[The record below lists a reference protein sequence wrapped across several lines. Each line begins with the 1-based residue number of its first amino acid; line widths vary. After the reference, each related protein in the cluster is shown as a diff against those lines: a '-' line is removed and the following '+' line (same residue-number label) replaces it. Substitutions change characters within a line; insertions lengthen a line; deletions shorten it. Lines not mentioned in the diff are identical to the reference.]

1 MTRAITTEPNTEGA
15 DATIE
20 LGVHADAS
28 QLSVTRA
35 VAATLAAQD
44 DFDLDSIADIRL
56 AIDESCSRLIVRAT
70 PGARMVCRFLTA
82 DDALH
87 VSVTTTTE
95 AGADL
100 DASGFGWHV
109 LNALTD
115 SVSTSQ
121 SEDEH
126 GVVSTTIE
134 FTKSKH
140 GWDE

>member
-1 MTRAITTEPNTEGA
+1 MTHAITTEPNEEGA
-15 DATIE
+15 DDTIE
-20 LGVHADAS
+20 LGVRADAG

-35 VAATLAAQD
+35 VVAALAAQQ

-56 AIDESCSRLIVRAT
+56 AIDESCSRLIMRAT
-70 PGARMVCRFLTA
+70 KDARMVCTFRTS
-82 DDALH
+82 DDVLH

-95 AGADL
+95 DGADL
-100 DASGFGWHV
+100 DPGGFGWHV

-115 SVSTSQ
+115 SVSTTQHS
-121 SEDEH
+121 DAH

-134 FTKSKH
+134 FSKSKH

>member
-1 MTRAITTEPNTEGA
+1 MTRAITTEPNTAGD

-20 LGVHADAS
+20 LGVYADAS

-35 VAATLAAQD
+35 VAAALAAQD

-70 PGARMVCRFLTA
+70 PGARLLCTFLMA

-87 VSVTTTTE
+87 VTVTTTTE

-100 DASGFGWHV
+100 DAGGFGWHV

-115 SVSTSQ
+115 TVTTSQ
-121 SEDEH
+121 SENAD
-126 GVVSTTIE
+126 GIVSTTIE
-134 FTKSKH
+134 FTKNKH

>member
-1 MTRAITTEPNTEGA
+1 MTRAITTEPNAAGD

-20 LGVHADAS
+20 LGVHADAA

-70 PGARMVCRFLTA
+70 PGARLLCTFLTT
-82 DDALH
+82 DDAMH

-95 AGADL
+95 SGADL
-100 DASGFGWHV
+100 DAAGFGWHV

-121 SEDEH
+121 SEDAD

-134 FTKSKH
+134 FTKSKR

>member
-1 MTRAITTEPNTEGA
+1 MTRAITAEPNEDGA

-20 LGVHADAS
+20 LGVSAHAG
-28 QLSVTRA
+28 QLTVTRA
-35 VAATLAAQD
+35 VAATLAAQE

-70 PGARMVCRFLTA
+70 AGARLVCTFLTTG
-82 DDALH
+82 DEFR
-87 VSVTTTTE
+87 VSVSTTTE
-95 AGADL
+95 PGADL

-121 SEDEH
+121 TDED
-126 GVVSTTIE
+126 GTVSTTIE
-134 FTKSKH
+134 FTKRKH
-140 GWDE
+140 GWDA